1 MQKIYYN
8 NISFLKI
15 IFTLQILYGHIIQY
29 FIMYQKEFNKFQL
42 SRTAPNCI
50 KMQFFCFF
58 YTNTERYLAAGTQS
72 VGKRS
77 GVLHGVYFVKGKAL
91 Q

>member
-29 FIMYQKEFNKFQL
+29 FIMYQKEFNKFEFEKITYIYNN
-42 SRTAPNCI
+42 S
-50 KMQFFCFF
+50 K
-58 YTNTERYLAAGTQS
+58 YKKY
-72 VGKRS
+72 
-77 GVLHGVYFVKGKAL
+77 
-91 Q
+91 

>member
-29 FIMYQKEFNKFQL
+29 FIMYQKEFNKFEFEKITYIYNNSKYKKYCR
-42 SRTAPNCI
+42 SR
-50 KMQFFCFF
+50 
-58 YTNTERYLAAGTQS
+58 L
-72 VGKRS
+72 
-77 GVLHGVYFVKGKAL
+77 
-91 Q
+91 